1 MIKFLR
7 ERRKMKRNQKMELRI
22 NSIELSFKKKDINQ
36 ECVMSWKPHKE
47 CFTEYRNGLSSAARQ
62 SNKLRSE
69 TWYHP
74 PMIYHCEGHYDS
86 NKNYL
91 SRVMGAKNLIRN
103 SSR

>member
-1 MIKFLR
+1 
-7 ERRKMKRNQKMELRI
+7 MELRI

-69 TWYHP
+69 T
-74 PMIYHCEGHYDS
+74 
-86 NKNYL
+86 
-91 SRVMGAKNLIRN
+91 
-103 SSR
+103 